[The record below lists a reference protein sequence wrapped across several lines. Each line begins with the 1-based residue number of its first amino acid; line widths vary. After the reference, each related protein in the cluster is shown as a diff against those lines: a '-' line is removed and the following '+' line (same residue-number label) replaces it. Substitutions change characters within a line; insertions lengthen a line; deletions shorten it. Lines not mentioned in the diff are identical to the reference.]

1 MNVDKQ
7 VSRLR
12 EMTEVLVDVV
22 ESAPN
27 KQMSTQEA
35 LVKAAAK
42 LEVPVSQLQYVL
54 TFAKAEQRL
63 STTGLSAEV
72 RPR

>member
-12 EMTEVLVDVV
+12 EMADVLVDVV
-22 ESAPN
+22 KNAPN
-27 KQMSTQEA
+27 QQMSTQDA
-35 LVKAAAK
+35 LVKAAAE

-54 TFAKAEQRL
+54 TFAKAEERL